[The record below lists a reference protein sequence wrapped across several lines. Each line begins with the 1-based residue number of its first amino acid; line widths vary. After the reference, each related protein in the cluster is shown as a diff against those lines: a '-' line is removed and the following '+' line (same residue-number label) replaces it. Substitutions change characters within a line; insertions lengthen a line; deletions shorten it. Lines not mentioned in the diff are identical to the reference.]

1 MKNSFSQMAF
11 NFGAETPAPPVV
23 EENGYAVGQEN
34 GYSGV
39 RVRIKSLKNVKKEA
53 APEETPTLLN
63 GGSPAESTP
72 AAQQVVIHEKA
83 AVSEATP
90 VSEKQVRFPQVIELK
105 LFDIP
110 PIEVEAPA
118 DEPDGLTPEVEEL
131 PVEDDAAAVV
141 ELVATEASTTAVAM
155 PPTEASTRTAAELAV
170 AEAHRPVATAGIAA
184 IEDHT
189 TAEENATVEVNT
201 AVEVNTTVE
210 MNTAVKEN
218 SLTMAGPYSE
228 AVVSEGPV
236 LVESSSTLT
245 VDKFA
250 PAPEA
255 FEAATGTV
263 EAATKA
269 TEAVPKAVEA
279 AAEVRIPADK
289 QEPVRAAPASLPP
302 KSKRGRKSLKQV
314 AAEADLIEIPGD
326 EVLFSK
332 QYYTMRAVAEMFRV
346 NQSLLRFWET
356 EFDILQPR
364 KNKKG
369 DRYFRPVDI
378 KNLHLIYHLLRQ
390 RKYTI
395 EGAKE
400 FLKKNKK
407 AEERFEAIQ
416 RLQQLKAFLLEWKAQ
431 L

>member
-1 MKNSFSQMAF
+1 MNNSFSQMAF
-11 NFGAETPAPPVV
+11 NFGAETPPAPPPLKV

-39 RVRIKSLKNVKKEA
+39 RVRIKSLKNAKKDSP
-53 APEETPTLLN
+53 PEETPRDVNEGLLN
-63 GGSPAESTP
+63 DALIDAKAATP
-72 AAQQVVIHEKA
+72 KEPKQEDPQVV
-83 AVSEATP
+83 
-90 VSEKQVRFPQVIELK
+90 ELK
-105 LFDIP
+105 LFDLP
-110 PIEVEAPA
+110 AIESPVPVAESLVQVVESPVPAHVADAGAMDNGFTDDIAAEPVTMDSASEPADSGPAERTDNTPAEVITGKAAAPA
-118 DEPDGLTPEVEEL
+118 D
-131 PVEDDAAAVV
+131 
-141 ELVATEASTTAVAM
+141 
-155 PPTEASTRTAAELAV
+155 
-170 AEAHRPVATAGIAA
+170 
-184 IEDHT
+184 
-189 TAEENATVEVNT
+189 
-201 AVEVNTTVE
+201 
-210 MNTAVKEN
+210 
-218 SLTMAGPYSE
+218 
-228 AVVSEGPV
+228 
-236 LVESSSTLT
+236 SSSGGSP
-245 VDKFA
+245 DKDSPDKSSPDNDSLNEPLPGKNGSPVKSA
-250 PAPEA
+250 KPA
-255 FEAATGTV
+255 
-263 EAATKA
+263 
-269 TEAVPKAVEA
+269 
-279 AAEVRIPADK
+279 
-289 QEPVRAAPASLPP
+289 

-326 EVLFSK
+326 DILFSK

-400 FLKKNKK
+400 FLKTNKK